1 MKYSYDE
8 LEESK
13 SIAEL
18 QRDLSLGMIKL
29 SPDGTLSTLIMGRDI
44 TADEL
49 QRVVDV
55 MREIKAE
62 TYEL

>member
-13 SIAEL
+13 SIGKL
-18 QRDLSLGMIKL
+18 QRELSLEMLKL
-29 SPDGTLSTLIMGRDI
+29 NTDGTLSTLLMGRDI

-49 QRVVDV
+49 QRIVDV
-55 MREIKAE
+55 MREIKE
-62 TYEL
+62 GTYEL

>member
-1 MKYSYDE
+1 MKYSYDD

-13 SIAEL
+13 SIAKL

-29 SPDGTLSTLIMGRDI
+29 SPDGTLSTLVMGRDI

-49 QRVVDV
+49 QRIVDV
-55 MREIKAE
+55 MREIKAG

>member
-13 SIAEL
+13 SLNKL
-18 QRDLSLGMIKL
+18 QRDLSLDMIKVN
-29 SPDGTLSTLIMGRDI
+29 PDGSLSVLIMGRDI
-44 TADEL
+44 SADEL
-49 QRVVDV
+49 QQVVDV
-55 MREIKAE
+55 LREIKAG

>member
-13 SIAEL
+13 SLSKL
-18 QRDLSLGMIKL
+18 QRDLSLDMIKL
-29 SPDGTLSTLIMGRDI
+29 NPDGTLSTLLMGRDI

-49 QRVVDV
+49 QRIVDV
-55 MREIKAE
+55 MREIKVG

>member
-1 MKYSYDE
+1 MRYSYDE

-13 SIAEL
+13 SIAKL

-29 SPDGTLSTLIMGRDI
+29 NPDGTLSTLIMGRDI

-49 QRVVDV
+49 QRIVDV
-55 MREIKAE
+55 MREIKAGA
-62 TYEL
+62 YEL

>member
-13 SIAEL
+13 NLGKL
-18 QRDLSLGMIKL
+18 QRELSLDMLKVN
-29 SPDGTLSTLIMGRDI
+29 PDGSLSVLIMGRDLS
-44 TADEL
+44 ADEL
-49 QRVVDV
+49 QQIVNVLH
-55 MREIKAE
+55 EIKAG

>member
-13 SIAEL
+13 SIGKL
-18 QRDLSLGMIKL
+18 QRDLSLEMIKL
-29 SPDGTLSTLIMGRDI
+29 NPNGTLSTLLMGRDI

-49 QRVVDV
+49 QRIVDV
-55 MREIKAE
+55 MREIEAG

>member
-13 SIAEL
+13 SI
-18 QRDLSLGMIKL
+18 GK
-29 SPDGTLSTLIMGRDI
+29 
-44 TADEL
+44 L
-49 QRVVDV
+49 QRVVDI
-55 MREIKAE
+55 MREIKAG